1 VTVPAPSGVEI
12 TGTLQREAWAARVP
26 PPVELVRPS
35 VWSVPVPIPN
45 NPLRYMLCYVLEHS
59 SGVVLVDPG
68 WPSSASYEALKSG
81 LRRTGHDI
89 TDVTG
94 VLVTHAHQD
103 HYGLACRVRDES
115 GAWLA
120 MNPLDAA
127 TQTHHGDDYDAI
139 VRTRHEWLRRCGA
152 PAEIVA
158 LHGGDVASVQQFAVP
173 AGPDRDLAD
182 HERIRVGTLQLEAVW
197 TPGHSRG
204 HTVFL
209 ESTHDLLFAGDHLLP
224 RITPSVATWAGPY
237 EDALT
242 DYLTSLGQRVP
253 VRPATEV
260 LPGHEYRF
268 RGAGLRAAAIVE
280 HHEARLREIRD
291 RLEESG
297 STTVWQ
303 LAKRLTWS
311 RSWGELNGFGLRSA
325 VGETLSHLHCLAR
338 RGLASS
344 WSVDDVSMW
353 TAEARTDR
361 ASDLDQEDQHLLRR
375 N

>member
-1 VTVPAPSGVEI
+1 
-12 TGTLQREAWAARVP
+12 
-26 PPVELVRPS
+26 
-35 VWSVPVPIPN
+35 
-45 NPLRYMLCYVLEHS
+45 
-59 SGVVLVDPG
+59 
-68 WPSSASYEALKSG
+68 
-81 LRRTGHDI
+81 
-89 TDVTG
+89 VTG

-127 TQTHHGDDYDAI
+127 TQTQHGDDYDAI

-152 PAEIVA
+152 PAAVVA
-158 LHGGDVASVQQFAVP
+158 VHGGDVATVEQFAVP
-173 AGPDRDLAD
+173 AGPDRSVGD
-182 HERIRVGTLQLEAVW
+182 HERIRVGALRLEAVW

-242 DYLTSLGQRVP
+242 DYLTSLSQRVP

-268 RGAGLRAAAIVE
+268 RGAALRATAIVS
-280 HHEARLREIRD
+280 HHEARLHEIRD
-291 RLEESG
+291 RLEEFG

-303 LAKRLTWS
+303 LAERLTWS
-311 RSWGELNGFGLRSA
+311 RPWGELNGFGLRSA

-338 RGLASS
+338 RGLASLRTADEMS
-344 WSVDDVSMW
+344 WWAADTS
-353 TAEARTDR
+353 TGR
-361 ASDLDQEDQHLLRR
+361 ASDLDERHQQLLRR
-375 N
+375 D